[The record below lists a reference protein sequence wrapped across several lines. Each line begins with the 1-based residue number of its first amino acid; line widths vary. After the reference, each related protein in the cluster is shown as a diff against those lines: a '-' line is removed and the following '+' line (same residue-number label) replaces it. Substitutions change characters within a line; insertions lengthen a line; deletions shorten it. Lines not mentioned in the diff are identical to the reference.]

1 MTLVPYSNLKPNN
14 LGALLF
20 IARCL
25 AYLGYVFFGLAL
37 AIFLAVSLSYFS
49 PGEPTLVRG
58 SLVYSGQP
66 ALFKSVMVG
75 FFGIGASIL
84 TLIISSL
91 CAALVSWESTF
102 SSPKH
107 ESV

>member
-1 MTLVPYSNLKPNN
+1 MVL
-14 LGALLF
+14 
-20 IARCL
+20 
-25 AYLGYVFFGLAL
+25 
-37 AIFLAVSLSYFS
+37 FLAVTLNYFS
-49 PGEPTLVRG
+49 QSEPTLVRG

-66 ALFKSVMVG
+66 AAFKSVMVG

>member
-1 MTLVPYSNLKPNN
+1 MKLVPYSHLKPNN

-20 IARCL
+20 IAPCL

-49 PGEPTLVRG
+49 PGEPMLVRG
-58 SLVYSGQP
+58 TLTYSAQP
-66 ALFKSVMVG
+66 VLFKSVMVG
-75 FFGIGASIL
+75 FYGIGASIL

-102 SSPKH
+102 SNPKH
-107 ESV
+107 ERI